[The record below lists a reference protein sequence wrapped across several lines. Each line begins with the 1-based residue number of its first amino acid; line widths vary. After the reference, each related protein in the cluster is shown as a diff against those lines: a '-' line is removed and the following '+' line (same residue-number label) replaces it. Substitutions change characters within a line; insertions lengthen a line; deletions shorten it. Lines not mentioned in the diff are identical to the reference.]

1 MCLVAAAR
9 FDVNLSIYGNRGRLV
24 PTNPE
29 LAYVPLVLLT
39 LTERI

>member
-1 MCLVAAAR
+1 MCLVAAVGL
-9 FDVNLSIYGNRGRLV
+9 DVNLSTYGNCGRLV

>member
-1 MCLVAAAR
+1 MAAAG
-9 FDVNLSIYGNRGRLV
+9 FNVDLSIYGNCGRLV

-39 LTERI
+39 LTEKI